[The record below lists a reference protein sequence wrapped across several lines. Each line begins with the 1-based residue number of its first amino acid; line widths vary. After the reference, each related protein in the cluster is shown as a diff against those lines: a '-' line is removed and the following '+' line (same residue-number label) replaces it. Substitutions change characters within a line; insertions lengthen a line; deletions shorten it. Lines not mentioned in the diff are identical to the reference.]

1 MHPDTRDGRSVEP
14 SSLVLSISLL
24 VALTGCVGQI
34 VAAPEAGTG
43 TGGTGTSGAG
53 TGGPGTGGPGFG
65 GSGTGGPGTG
75 GSGFG
80 GSGNGGSGAGGS
92 GGDAVAGDLP
102 CDVAALLST
111 KCVSCHGSTLVG
123 GAPMSLLSYAD
134 LTAPAQS
141 DPTRTNAVVA
151 VARMMNTIRPMPP
164 VGVPAAT
171 PTEIASLQS
180 WISAGY
186 PTTGCATGIDAGT
199 TPDPFSVPP
208 TCTSNTTWTRRTS
221 GSGSMEPGM
230 ACVNCHASSGGE
242 APTFMIA
249 GTIYP
254 TAHEPD
260 LCNGA
265 NGTNGAQVVI
275 TGANGVSTT
284 LTPNA
289 AGNFYYTGAVATPF
303 RAKVIYLGRE
313 RDMASAQ
320 TSGDC
325 NSCHTQNGAMSA
337 PGRIILP

>member
-1 MHPDTRDGRSVEP
+1 MRSVESP
-14 SSLVLSISLL
+14 SLALSIPLL

-34 VAAPEAGTG
+34 GASEAGAG
-43 TGGTGTSGAG
+43 TGGTGTSG
-53 TGGPGTGGPGFG
+53 
-65 GSGTGGPGTG
+65 SGTGGSATG

-80 GSGNGGSGAGGS
+80 GSGTGGSGTGGS
-92 GGDAVAGDLP
+92 GGGAVTGDLP

-111 KCVSCHGSTLVG
+111 KCVSCHGSIPAG
-123 GAPMSLLSYAD
+123 GAPMSLLSYTD
-134 LTAPAQS
+134 LTAPAKT
-141 DPTRTNAVVA
+141 DPTKTNAVVA
-151 VARMMNTIRPMPP
+151 VARMMSTTSPMPP
-164 VGVPAAT
+164 AGLPAAT
-171 PTEIASLQS
+171 PAEIASLQN

-199 TPDPFSVPP
+199 GPDPFGVPP
-208 TCTSNTTWTRRTS
+208 TCTSNTTWTRGTS

-230 ACVNCHASSGGE
+230 ACISCHASSGGE
-242 APTFMIA
+242 APAFTIA

-265 NGTNGAQVVI
+265 SGTDGAQVVI

-284 LTPNA
+284 VTPNG
-289 AGNFYYTGAVATPF
+289 AGNFYYTGTVATPF
-303 RAKVIYLGRE
+303 RAKVIYMGRE
-313 RDMASAQ
+313 RDMAAAQ

-325 NSCHTQNGAMSA
+325 NSCHTQNGTMSA